1 MARSWLITG
10 RGIAKK
16 VRYATHC
23 ANRQISELGAEARRE
38 CPNCKHDI
46 DNSDVAIQWPGLP
59 AGVKFDPSDLEL
71 LEHLEEKIGLGG
83 SEPHVLI
90 DEFIATVENVE
101 GICYSHPENLPGMKK
116 DGNCAHFFHRVL
128 NAYGCGQ
135 RKRRRVISCSDH
147 TVSDEHV
154 RWHKTGKSKAI
165 YDNGVK
171 KGWKK
176 IMVLCKTTQRG
187 GKPERAPWVM
197 HQYHLGE
204 EEDEKDGELVVSKI
218 FYQLP
223 TKHMENSETET
234 ADEEPDAFA
243 SGIGPK
249 TPKTNTPQLRR
260 PNNSPFETEQNAS
273 IPQDEDEG
281 EHTLPIV
288 SLEDDAVNSAWCAGE
303 HQDVGEASRA
313 QPNLDESLLC
323 REDPASLND
332 ETLLPLDYPILSQCR
347 NEMLDKDLNAFYGL
361 PDLHNIDLGTPPD
374 LQLSDLQFGSQE
386 SLGSWL
392 DRI

>member
-16 VRYATHC
+16 IRYATHC
-23 ANRQISELGAEARRE
+23 TNRQISELGAEARRE

-46 DNSDVAIQWPGLP
+46 DNSDVAIEWPGLP

-71 LEHLEEKIGLGG
+71 LEHLEENIVLGG
-83 SEPHVLI
+83 LEPHVFI
-90 DEFIATVENVE
+90 DVFIATVENDE
-101 GICYSHPENLPGMKK
+101 GICYSHPENLPGIKK
-116 DGNCAHFFHRVL
+116 DGSNAHFFHRVS

-147 TVSDEHV
+147 AVFDEHV

-176 IMVLCKTTQRG
+176 IMVLYKTSQRG
-187 GKPERAPWVM
+187 AKPDRAHWVM

-204 EEDEKDGELVVSKI
+204 EEEEKDGELVVSKI

-223 TKHMENSETET
+223 TKQMESSETET

-249 TPKTNTPQLRR
+249 TPKTNNPPPRR
-260 PNNSPFETEQNAS
+260 PNNSPCETEQNAS
-273 IPQDEDEG
+273 ILQDQDGG
-281 EHTLPIV
+281 EPTIPII
-288 SLEDDAVNSAWCAGE
+288 SLEDDAGNPAWCAGE
-303 HQDVGEASRA
+303 QAVGKAA
-313 QPNLDESLLC
+313 QAHPFFDESLLC
-323 REDPASLND
+323 GEDPASLND

-347 NEMLDKDLNAFYGL
+347 DDMLDTNLNAFYGL
-361 PDLHNIDLGTPPD
+361 PDLQNVDLGTPPD
-374 LQLSDLQFGSQE
+374 LQLSDLLFGSQE